1 MPHEAGGVFYDSSG
15 GQFNI
20 ESQIHILWAK
30 CEPIKNIYIGLH
42 QDFQGP
48 T

>member
-15 GQFNI
+15 GQSNI
-20 ESQIHILWAK
+20 ESQIHILWAVNLSK
-30 CEPIKNIYIGLH
+30 TIYIGLH